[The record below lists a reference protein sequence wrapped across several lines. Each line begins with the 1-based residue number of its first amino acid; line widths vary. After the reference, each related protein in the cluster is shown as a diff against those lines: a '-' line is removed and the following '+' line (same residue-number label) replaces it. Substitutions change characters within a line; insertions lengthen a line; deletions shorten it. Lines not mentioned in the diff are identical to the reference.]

1 MKRHAR
7 DASFVALALVW
18 CVLLAAAPAGA
29 TTYQV
34 ASVNPYCQAMIA
46 THPSPPTNGNP
57 ALYHRWAKENL
68 KYFEKLQSEAT
79 MAKGK
84 SSLRVLVPIL
94 KYEARSTN
102 MKTLGAY
109 VKTKEIMWMLQW
121 QAFDVTVV
129 ACAKWA
135 VNLL

>member
-1 MKRHAR
+1 M
-7 DASFVALALVW
+7 ALILGWA
-18 CVLLAAAPAGA
+18 LLAAAPASA
-29 TTYQV
+29 STYQE

-46 THPSPPTNGNP
+46 THPSPPTNENP
-57 ALYHRWAKENL
+57 ALYHHWAKENL
-68 KYFEKLQSEAT
+68 KYFERLQSEAT

-102 MKTLGAY
+102 TRTLGAY
-109 VKTKEIMWMLQW
+109 VKSKEITWVLQW

-135 VNLL
+135 VDLL

>member
-1 MKRHAR
+1 MAM
-7 DASFVALALVW
+7 ALVW
-18 CVLLAAAPAGA
+18 GALSAVAPAGA
-29 TTYQV
+29 TTWHE
-34 ASVNPYCQAMIA
+34 ASVNPYCQTMIA

-57 ALYHRWAKENL
+57 ALYHHWAKENL

-79 MAKGK
+79 MAKAK

-102 MKTLGAY
+102 TKSLRAY
-109 VKTKEIMWMLQW
+109 VASKEITWILQW
-121 QAFDVTVV
+121 QTFDVTIV

>member
-1 MKRHAR
+1 VRLRSHLA
-7 DASFVALALVW
+7 FVVALALF
-18 CVLLAAAPAGA
+18 CSALLGAAPAGA
-29 TTYQV
+29 TTYRV
-34 ASVNPYCQAMIA
+34 ASVNPYCEAMIA
-46 THPSPPTNGNP
+46 THPSPPTNSNP

-109 VKTKEIMWMLQW
+109 VKSKQITWMMQW
-121 QAFDVTVV
+121 QDFDVTVV

>member
-1 MKRHAR
+1 MAI
-7 DASFVALALVW
+7 VVLGLVW
-18 CVLLAAAPAGA
+18 SAVPAVVPVGA
-29 TTYQV
+29 TPWHE

-57 ALYHRWAKENL
+57 AIYHLWAKENL
-68 KYFEKLQSEAT
+68 RYFEKLQSEAT
-79 MAKGK
+79 TANAK

-94 KYEARSTN
+94 KYEARATD
-102 MKTLGAY
+102 MKGLGIY
-109 VKTKEIMWMLQW
+109 VQSKGTTWTAQW
-121 QAFDVTVV
+121 QVFDVTVI

>member
-1 MKRHAR
+1 M
-7 DASFVALALVW
+7 AL
-18 CVLLAAAPAGA
+18 LLGCSILTSAPCGA
-29 TTYQV
+29 TTFHE

-57 ALYHRWAKENL
+57 ALYHLWAKENL

-94 KYEARSTN
+94 RYEARSTN

-109 VKTKEIMWMLQW
+109 VRSKQSIWMVQW
-121 QAFDVTVV
+121 QDFDVTVV

>member
-1 MKRHAR
+1 
-7 DASFVALALVW
+7 VALALA
-18 CVLLAAAPAGA
+18 CCALLSAAPAGA
-29 TTYQV
+29 TTFRE

-57 ALYHRWAKENL
+57 SLYHLWAKENL

-79 MAKGK
+79 MAKAK

-94 KYEARSTN
+94 KYEARLTN
-102 MKTLGAY
+102 LKTLGAY
-109 VKTKEIMWMLQW
+109 VRSKQISWIVQW
-121 QAFDVTVV
+121 QDFDVTVV